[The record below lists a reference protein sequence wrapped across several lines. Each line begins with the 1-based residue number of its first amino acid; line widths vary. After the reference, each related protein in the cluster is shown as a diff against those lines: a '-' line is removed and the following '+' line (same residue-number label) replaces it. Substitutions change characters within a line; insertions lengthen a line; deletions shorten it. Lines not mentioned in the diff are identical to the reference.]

1 MKRNLTCIICPRGC
15 SLTVE
20 IENGNAKVVGNA
32 CPKGAEYGAQECL
45 CPVRTVTSILRV
57 SNREDTMVSVKTN
70 VPVKKAD
77 IFNVMEVLK
86 NTTVKAPVAAGDAL
100 LQDVFGAD
108 IIATKA
114 VK

>member
-15 SLTVE
+15 ALTVE
-20 IENGNAKVVGNA
+20 IENGIAKVTGNA
-32 CPKGAEYGAQECL
+32 CPKGEEYGTNECL

-57 SNREDTMVSVKTN
+57 ANRPDTMVSVKTT

-77 IFNVMEVLK
+77 IFAVMDVLK
-86 NTTVKAPVAAGDAL
+86 NATVEAPVNAGD
-100 LQDVFGAD
+100 VVIKSVYGAD
-108 IIATKA
+108 IIATKT

>member
-20 IENGNAKVVGNA
+20 IENGTAKVTGNA
-32 CPKGAEYGAQECL
+32 CPKGEEYGTQECL

-57 SNREDTMVSVKTN
+57 SNRQDTMVSVKTN

-77 IFNVMEVLK
+77 IFRVMEVLK
-86 NTTVKAPVAAGDAL
+86 STAVAAPVAAGDVL
-100 LQDVFGAD
+100 LKDVFGAD